1 MGEEELGG
9 QNLGLILKQN
19 KRVNR
24 KHYIAETRGIH
35 SNWEEGGNLLLP
47 LKVAGALAS
56 SSQSLLGRA
65 ECIACAGGR
74 LGREGNQVKMGN

>member
-9 QNLGLILKQN
+9 QNLGLILKEN
-19 KRVNR
+19 KQTNR
-24 KHYIAETRGIH
+24 KHYIVETWGVH

-74 LGREGNQVKMGN
+74 LGRVGN

>member
-9 QNLGLILKQN
+9 QNLGLISKQN
-19 KRVNR
+19 KQANR

-47 LKVAGALAS
+47 LKVAGS